1 MIKTKL
7 FKNIAT
13 GFGGQIIVIALGL
26 IIPRIMIQSYGS
38 DVNGLISTVI
48 QVFTYMALLEAG
60 IGQAAKNLLYKP
72 FQEKNKDGVSEIA
85 SIAQSYF
92 RRFTLIYSIGVFAMA
107 FILPLV
113 LKTNVDSV
121 TIALIV
127 LFEGM
132 SGVISFYFIE
142 TPSIIIGVD
151 GKNYVNNAINLLNK
165 IAGYTVKIVMA
176 ALGLNV
182 VLLQF
187 VFFIV
192 TITKVFFYRIYFKK
206 HYSWIKF
213 KKTSNSIKL
222 KDRNSYIIIELTS
235 TVFNST
241 DMIILSVFVS
251 TQLSS
256 VYGIYNMVFSN
267 LTLLLNSVYLSV
279 VYLLGYS
286 YHESKEKYIQLHDT
300 FNSVFLGTITILMM
314 VCYFLTIPFVSL
326 YTKGVTDINYIISS
340 LPLMFCLVQML
351 SWSRFVGGNLIG
363 VACRVKKAVW
373 VNILEAVI
381 NLSCSIIF
389 VQKFGIV
396 GVLFATVIALVPK
409 VIYCNY
415 VGDRIILKRSCW
427 NTIKILGTNFILFFV
442 VVLIE
447 PYIHIEVNSYLS
459 FAVYGITLSVL
470 FTVIVMGVNALLN
483 PHMLNYVLKLIKDHN
498 IT

>member
-1 MIKTKL
+1 MNKKSKL
-7 FKNIAT
+7 FKNVIT
-13 GFGGQIIVIALGL
+13 GFGGQLIAIILGL
-26 IIPRIMIQSYGS
+26 IVPRFFIMSYGS
-38 DVNGLISTVI
+38 DVNGLLSTI
-48 QVFTYMALLEAG
+48 TQIFTYMALLEAG

-72 FQEKNKDGVSEIA
+72 FQEKNMDGVSEIA
-85 SIAQSYF
+85 SIANSYF
-92 RRFTLIYSIGVFAMA
+92 RRFTLIYGIGVIAIA
-107 FILPLV
+107 LILPLV
-113 LKTNVDSV
+113 LKTNVDSI

-132 SGVISFYFIE
+132 SGVVSFYFIQ

-151 GKNYVNNAINLLNK
+151 GRSYVNNYITLLNK
-165 IAGYTVKIVMA
+165 IVGYAVKIVMA
-176 ALGLNV
+176 ALGLNI

-187 VFFIV
+187 VFFLV
-192 TITKVFFYRIYFKK
+192 TVAKVFFYQIYFKK
-206 HYSWIKF
+206 HYSRIKF
-213 KKTSNSIKL
+213 KKTSKDIKL
-222 KDRNSYIIIELTS
+222 KDRNSYIIIEITS

-256 VYGIYNMVFSN
+256 VYGIYDMVFSN
-267 LTLLLNSVYLSV
+267 LTLLLNSVYFSV

-286 YHESKEKYIQLHDT
+286 YHDSKEKYIHLHDT

-326 YTKGVTDINYIISS
+326 YTKGVTDTNYIYTS
-340 LPLMFCLVQML
+340 LPLLFCLVQML

-363 VACRVKKAVW
+363 VAGRVKKAVW
-373 VNILEAVI
+373 VNVLEAVI
-381 NLSCSIIF
+381 NLTCSVIF

-396 GVLFATVIALVPK
+396 GVLFATVIALIPK

-442 VVLIE
+442 VVLIK

-459 FAVYGITLSVL
+459 FAIYGIGLSVL
-470 FTVIVMGVNALLN
+470 FTVIVMVVNSLLN
-483 PHMLNYVLKLIKDHN
+483 PYMLKNGLTLIKN
-498 IT
+498 RKA

>member
-1 MIKTKL
+1 MNKKSKL
-7 FKNIAT
+7 FKNVIT
-13 GFGGQIIVIALGL
+13 GFGGQLIAIILGL
-26 IIPRIMIQSYGS
+26 IVPRFFIMSYGS
-38 DVNGLISTVI
+38 DVNGLLSTI
-48 QVFTYMALLEAG
+48 TQIFTYMALLEAG

-85 SIAQSYF
+85 SIAKSYF
-92 RRFTLIYSIGVFAMA
+92 RRFTLIYGVGVIAIA
-107 FILPLV
+107 LILPLV

-151 GKNYVNNAINLLNK
+151 GKNYVNNAINLLN
-165 IAGYTVKIVMA
+165 IIVGYVVKIVMA
-176 ALGLNV
+176 ALGLNI

-192 TITKVFFYRIYFKK
+192 TIAKVFFCQIYFKK

-213 KKTSNSIKL
+213 KKTSKDIKL
-222 KDRNSYIIIELTS
+222 KNRNSYIIIEITS

-267 LTLLLNSVYLSV
+267 LTLLLNSVYFSV

-286 YHESKEKYIQLHDT
+286 YHDSKEKYIHLHDT
-300 FNSVFLGTITILMM
+300 FNYVFLGTITILMM

-326 YTKGVTDINYIISS
+326 YTKGVTDTNYIYTS
-340 LPLMFCLVQML
+340 LPLLFCLVQML

-363 VACRVKKAVW
+363 VAGRVKKAVW

-381 NLSCSIIF
+381 NLTCSVIF

-396 GVLFATVIALVPK
+396 GVLFATVIALLPK

-427 NTIKILGTNFILFFV
+427 NTIKILGTNFILLFA
-442 VVLIE
+442 VVLIK

-459 FAVYGITLSVL
+459 FAVYGIGLSVL
-470 FTVIVMGVNALLN
+470 FTVIVMAVNSLLN
-483 PHMLNYVLKLIKDHN
+483 PHMLKNGLTLIKN
-498 IT
+498 RKV

>member
-1 MIKTKL
+1 MNKKSKL
-7 FKNIAT
+7 FKNVIT
-13 GFGGQIIVIALGL
+13 GFGGQLIAIILGL
-26 IIPRIMIQSYGS
+26 IVPRFFIMSYGS
-38 DVNGLISTVI
+38 DVNGLLSTI
-48 QVFTYMALLEAG
+48 TQIFTYMALLEAG

-85 SIAQSYF
+85 SIAKSYF
-92 RRFTLIYSIGVFAMA
+92 RRFTLIYGVGVIAIA
-107 FILPLV
+107 LILPLV

-165 IAGYTVKIVMA
+165 IVGYAVKIVMA
-176 ALGLNV
+176 ALGLNI

-192 TITKVFFYRIYFKK
+192 TIAKVFFYQIYFEK

-213 KKTSNSIKL
+213 KKTSKDIKL
-222 KDRNSYIIIELTS
+222 KDRNSYIIIEITS

-267 LTLLLNSVYLSV
+267 LTLLLNSVYFSV

-286 YHESKEKYIQLHDT
+286 YHDSKEKYIHLHDT

-326 YTKGVTDINYIISS
+326 YTKGVTDTNYIYTS
-340 LPLMFCLVQML
+340 LPLLFCIVQML

-363 VACRVKKAVW
+363 VAGRVKKAVW
-373 VNILEAVI
+373 VNVLEAVI
-381 NLSCSIIF
+381 NLTCSVIF

-396 GVLFATVIALVPK
+396 GVLFATVIALIPK

-427 NTIKILGTNFILFFV
+427 NTIKILGTNFILFFA
-442 VVLIE
+442 VVLIK

-459 FAVYGITLSVL
+459 FAIYGIGLSVL
-470 FTVIVMGVNALLN
+470 FTVIVMAVNSLLN
-483 PHMLNYVLKLIKDHN
+483 PYMLKNGLILIKN
-498 IT
+498 RKA